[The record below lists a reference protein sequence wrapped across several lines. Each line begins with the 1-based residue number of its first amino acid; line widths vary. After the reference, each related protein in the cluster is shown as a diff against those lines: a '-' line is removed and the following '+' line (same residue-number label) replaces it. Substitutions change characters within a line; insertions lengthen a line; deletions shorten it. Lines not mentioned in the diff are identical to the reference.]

1 MLEIQGTAACGWSY
15 ASRGCKKTWRRPEHS
30 QHVDTG
36 KSKPYWVFHKKLAKL
51 YGVTVDELMKEE

>member
-30 QHVDTG
+30 QHVG
-36 KSKPYWVFHKKLAKL
+36 HRKVEAIL
-51 YGVTVDELMKEE
+51 GVS

>member
-15 ASRGCKKTWRRPEHS
+15 ASRGCKKLGVDQSTVSMW
-30 QHVDTG
+30 DTG